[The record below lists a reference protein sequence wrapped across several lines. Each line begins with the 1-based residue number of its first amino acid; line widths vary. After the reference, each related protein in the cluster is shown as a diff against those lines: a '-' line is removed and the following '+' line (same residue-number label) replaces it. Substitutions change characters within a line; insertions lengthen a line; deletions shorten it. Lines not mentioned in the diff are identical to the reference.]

1 MKILIVSGFFY
12 PQNTPRAFR
21 TTELAKEFGRLG
33 HSVRVYFPE
42 SNYDYSE
49 FIKNNPNVEI
59 SFMPQ
64 IHGEAPKNKFGYA
77 IWRIANILA
86 AYPSVKYYTLLKKV
100 LEKENNY
107 DLLVSVAVPHP
118 IHWGIGNIY
127 KKRKIAKTW
136 IADCGDPY
144 MLCKTDSHN
153 APGYMRYFEDLWCK
167 KCDYISVPTE
177 TSYIGYYPEYH
188 NKIKVIPQG
197 FNFDAVKVLEYKKNY
212 IPTFAFAG
220 SFIPG
225 RRDPRKLFE
234 YLCTIEKPF
243 KFFVYGTSDKNRW
256 SGLLSKLEGK
266 VFFEKPIPRA
276 ELLPKLSQM
285 DFLINIGNGT
295 KVQTPSKLIDYTL
308 AKRPIL
314 TIETNDIKENIL
326 SEFLEGN
333 YTNQDAPI
341 DISLYDIHNVAQQF
355 LSLCR

>member
-1 MKILIVSGFFY
+1 MKILIVSGCFY
-12 PQNTPRAFR
+12 PTNAPRAFR
-21 TTELAKEFGRLG
+21 TTELVKEFGRLG

-42 SNYDYSE
+42 NNYNYSE

-127 KKRKIAKTW
+127 KKRKIARTW

-177 TSYIGYYPEYH
+177 TSYTGYYPEYH

-308 AKRPIL
+308 VKRPIL

-333 YTNQDAPI
+333 YANQDAPI
-341 DISLYDIHNVAQQF
+341 DISRYDIHNVAQQF

>member
-1 MKILIVSGFFY
+1 MNILIVSGFFY
-12 PQNTPRAFR
+12 PQNTPRSFR

-42 SNYDYSE
+42 NNYDYSE

-59 SFMPQ
+59 SFIPQ
-64 IHGEAPKNKFGYA
+64 IHGEAPKNKLGYA
-77 IWRIANILA
+77 IWRIANICA
-86 AYPSVKYYTLLKKV
+86 AYPSVKYYSLLKNVFK
-100 LEKENNY
+100 KEDNY

-177 TSYIGYYPEYH
+177 TSYTGYYPEYH
-188 NKIKVIPQG
+188 NKIRVIPQG
-197 FNFDAVKVLEYKKNY
+197 FNFEATPIPEYKPNST
-212 IPTFAFAG
+212 PTFIFAG
-220 SFIPG
+220 IFIKG
-225 RRDPRKLFE
+225 KRDPQKLME
-234 YLCTIEKPF
+234 YLCAMDKPF
-243 KFFVYGTSDKNRW
+243 KFIVYGANAHQFMDPYKDKL
-256 SGLLSKLEGK
+256 GDKLEIRT
-266 VFFEKPIPRA
+266 PIARD
-276 ELLPKLSQM
+276 LLIPEMAKA
-285 DFLINIGNGT
+285 DFLLNIGNGT

-314 TIETNDIKENIL
+314 TIETNDIKENVL

-333 YTNQDAPI
+333 YANQDAPI
-341 DISLYDIHNVAQQF
+341 DISRYDIHNVAQQF
-355 LSLCR
+355 LSLCK

>member
-1 MKILIVSGFFY
+1 MKILIVSGDFF
-12 PQNTPRAFR
+12 PNNTPRSFR

-33 HSVRVYFPE
+33 HSVRVFFPE
-42 SNYDYSE
+42 NNYDYSE
-49 FIKNNPNVEI
+49 FIKDNPNVEI
-59 SFMPQ
+59 SFIPQ

-177 TSYIGYYPEYH
+177 TSYTGYYPEYH

-197 FNFDAVKVLEYKKNY
+197 FDFDAVKILEYRENY

-234 YLCTIEKPF
+234 YLCTVEKPF

-314 TIETNDIKENIL
+314 TIETNDIKEKIL

-333 YTNQDAPI
+333 YANQDAPI
-341 DISLYDIHNVAQQF
+341 DISRYDIHNVAQQF